1 MRSKVSPQRLN
12 ALGARAALNADIR
25 AYFAAHGA
33 LEVETPILSQAGNTE
48 PNIESFVTSFHGSV
62 HGGSKWRWMRTS
74 PEFPLKRLLAEGV
87 GDVYELGRVFRDG
100 ESGGRHNPEFTM
112 LEWYRVGWTLS
123 KLIEECADLIRAV
136 AHNDAIALDVVSFD
150 ELYQSHFGIDVDTI
164 GIARLQSIAQQNGI
178 DIAPE
183 GLSKDDWLDLLMT
196 HCLQPAMHADRMLAV
211 HGFPASQAALARV
224 TDGRA
229 ERFELYWG
237 SYEVA
242 NGYHELTDPL
252 EQGRR
257 FTADLQRRAERGQV
271 AIEMDTRLLTALPEM
286 PDCCGVAM
294 GVDRLLMVMLQTDR
308 IADVLAYDFANS

>member
-1 MRSKVSPQRLN
+1 MRSEASSQRLA
-12 ALGARAALNADIR
+12 ALRARAALNADIR
-25 AYFAAHGA
+25 AYFAARGV

-62 HGGSKWRWMRTS
+62 HGGSRLRWMRTS

-87 GDVYELGRVFRDG
+87 GDLYELGRVFRDG

-112 LEWYRVGWTLS
+112 LEWYRVGWTLTE
-123 KLIEECADLIRAV
+123 LIEECADLVRTV

-150 ELYQSHFGIDVDTI
+150 SLYQTRFGIDVETV
-164 GIARLQSIAQQNGI
+164 GLAELQSIAGQHGI
-178 DIAPE
+178 EIEPD

-196 HCLQPAMHADRMLAV
+196 HCLQPAMRADRMLAV
-211 HGFPASQAALARV
+211 HGFPASQAALAKI
-224 TDGRA
+224 TDGKA

-237 SYEVA
+237 GYEVA
-242 NGYHELTDPL
+242 NGYHELADAP

-257 FTADLQRRAERGQV
+257 FTSDLQRRAERGQA
-271 AIEMDTRLLTALPEM
+271 AIEMDARLLTALPDM

-294 GVDRLLMVMLQTDR
+294 GVDRLLMVLLKTDR